1 MGFLTGR
8 ASWLRFRAG
17 GPAPAVFGEDHLA
30 ALARHAA
37 GKIEVGWAAGA
48 HALDVD
54 FALEKQVVHDA
65 LCFDLRVD
73 ADKPPPDLF
82 KAYYEVE
89 LKALAKDNPSG
100 FASAKQKRE
109 AKEVAA
115 DRLEQEAKD
124 GRFRRRKLIPVLWD
138 RLSNEVLFG
147 AAAAT
152 HADRFAA
159 LFEQT
164 FDAKLECVTAG
175 HFANHYESEDER
187 VETEMSGRINDDGV
201 SPSAFVPGT
210 SPADVCWIASDDSWD
225 FLGNEFLLWLWYY
238 TDQISDTLRL
248 PDGSE
253 AAVMIARQLVLDCPR
268 GVTGIDGFKTE
279 GPGRLPEAREAV
291 QAGKLPRRAGLT
303 VVRHDRPYEFA
314 LHAETLAV
322 GSAKM
327 PNPPE
332 DVTDAR
338 AKLEERVTAVR
349 ELRAAIDGLY
359 AAFLAVRLTGKWDA
373 ELAAVQRWLRRD
385 DRRAA

>member
-1 MGFLTGR
+1 MGFLSGR

-37 GKIEVGWAAGA
+37 GKIEVGWAAGG
-48 HALDVD
+48 HALDLD
-54 FALEKQVVHDA
+54 FALEKQVVNDA

-73 ADKPPPDLF
+73 TDKPPADLL

-109 AKEVAA
+109 AKEIAL

-138 RLSNEVLFG
+138 RPANEVLFG
-147 AAAAT
+147 AAAVT

-175 HFANHYESEDER
+175 HFANHHESEDER
-187 VETEMSGRINDDGV
+187 VEAAMSARINDDGV
-201 SPSAFVPGT
+201 SPAAFVPGST
-210 SPADVCWIASDDSWD
+210 PEHVCWLAEDDWS

-238 TDQISDTLRL
+238 TDQISDTLTL
-248 PDGSE
+248 PDRSE
-253 AAVMIARQLVLDCPR
+253 AAVMVARQLVLDCPR
-268 GVTGIDGFKTE
+268 GQTGIDGFKTE
-279 GPGRLPEAREAV
+279 GPGRLPEARRAA

-303 VVRHDRPYEFA
+303 VVRHDRQYEFA

-322 GSAKM
+322 GSAKL
-327 PNPPE
+327 PPPG
-332 DVTDAR
+332 DDATDAR
-338 AKLEERVTAVR
+338 AKLEERVAAVR
-349 ELRAAIDGLY
+349 DLRAAIDGLY
-359 AAFLAVRLTGKWDA
+359 AAFLAVRLTAKWDD
-373 ELAAVQRWLRRD
+373 ELPAVRRWLQRD